1 MRLFEGVPE
10 GVYVGLLGPHDNI
23 TISANPHL
31 RIMLGHPPG
40 TPEASLRPFEPDRF
54 TDEGARSAFI
64 DRLARDGAVTDY
76 LLRLR
81 RADDAVIWVE
91 VTANASV
98 SETAG
103 QVRIE
108 ALMRDVSDRKKLEDQ
123 SRDLYH
129 QLLQAEKMA
138 ALGTTISGV
147 AHELNNPLATILT
160 WSERLTG
167 RDLDASTR
175 RGIETILREAERA
188 ARIVRNLLTF
198 ARKRHTTRTMVDINQ
213 VVRDT
218 LALRAYEQRVTN
230 ISVIDALA
238 SGIPS
243 VFADPH
249 QIQQVLLNLVIN
261 AEQAMLTANGR
272 GTLMVRT
279 WQNPDHESI
288 VLEVNDDGPGVPEDV
303 RTKIFDPF
311 FTTKEVGKGTGLGL
325 TVAYAIVEEHGGR
338 MWLVS
343 EPGAGASFYVELP
356 VAGGKLRAIAP
367 GELAGVVAEAAGTA
381 TPGGVED
388 LGGVPDLAAME
399 ESNHLDWVG
408 ISESAADAIV
418 PQGPAAA
425 RAAEAGSGT
434 ADGAAR
440 GTRGARKPTPRV
452 RLVAPAQGAPTPRLD
467 SPAVL
472 IVEDETALA
481 SAMAEAFGDAG
492 FLVDRAGDGEEAM
505 ACLEGGHYDVIISD
519 LKMPRMD
526 GIQLFAAL
534 REQHQEMAG
543 HIMFVTGDVIGTD
556 AERFLA
562 DSGCRWLAKPFRLS
576 ELLRMAREVMK
587 A

>member
-1 MRLFEGVPE
+1 VRLFDSVHE
-10 GVYVGLLGPHDNI
+10 GVYVGTIGPRENI
-23 TISANPHL
+23 TIAANPYF
-31 RIMLGHPPG
+31 RIMLGYPPA
-40 TPEASLRPFEPDRF
+40 TPEAELHPFAPDRF
-54 TDEGARSAFI
+54 TDEGARTVFI

-81 RADDAVIWVE
+81 RADQDVVWVE
-91 VTANASV
+91 VTASA
-98 SETAG
+98 TALESAG
-103 QVRIE
+103 HVRIE
-108 ALMRDVSDRKKLEDQ
+108 ALMRDVSDRKQLEDQ
-123 SRDLYH
+123 SRDLYS

-160 WSERLTG
+160 WSERLTE

-175 RGIETILREAERA
+175 RGVENILREAERA

-198 ARKRHTTRTMVDINQ
+198 ARKRHTTRAMVDINQ
-213 VVRDT
+213 VVRET

-238 SGIPS
+238 AGVPA
-243 VFADPH
+243 VFADQH

-279 WQNPDHESI
+279 WQDSERGSI

-343 EPGAGASFYVELP
+343 DPGEGASFFVELP
-356 VAGGKLRAIAP
+356 VAGGKLTTADGP
-367 GELAGVVAEAAGTA
+367 AEPRDSEIGK
-381 TPGGVED
+381 
-388 LGGVPDLAAME
+388 VPDLAAAE
-399 ESNHLDWVG
+399 EPVR
-408 ISESAADAIV
+408 IR
-418 PQGPAAA
+418 PA
-425 RAAEAGSGT
+425 
-434 ADGAAR
+434 
-440 GTRGARKPTPRV
+440 PRV
-452 RLVAPAQGAPTPRLD
+452 QMVVPPQATATARLD
-467 SPAVL
+467 SQAVL
-472 IVEDETALA
+472 IVEDEAALA

-492 FLVDRAGDGEEAM
+492 FLVDRAGDGEEAL
-505 ACLEGGHYDVIISD
+505 ARIEGGHYDLIISD

-526 GIQLFAAL
+526 GIQLFGAL
-534 REQHQEMAG
+534 RERHPAMASR
-543 HIMFVTGDVIGTD
+543 IMFVTGDVIGTD
-556 AERFLA
+556 AEGFLA
-562 DSGCRWLAKPFRLS
+562 DSGCRWLAKPFRLG
-576 ELLRMAREVMK
+576 ELLRIAKEVMR
-587 A
+587 